1 MKTSQIIITSLLG
14 LTTCSSLVLAS
25 IHTYADNDTAVDEVE
40 ITVPVACTMTGTID
54 TNHTATLTPGTYS
67 GTSTD
72 YANGI
77 GKTTL
82 TTFCNDYNG
91 FSIYAIGYTNDEYSN
106 TTLVGQNT
114 GSIIPA
120 KVYES
125 SDTTSNWSMKVNKV
139 NDSAQSF
146 NPSNMFIQNSFDNWH
161 TIPNNYTKVAE
172 YHATAGSSTTDQAL
186 GAKVE
191 TTYASFIST
200 SQPADTYTGKVK
212 YTMVHPYNASAS
224 LAINYNANGLYFD
237 DNPTKTINTVNYD
250 AVATPTAQTVTEYS
264 HGEQYDDEGNYQTYN
279 TPSGNN
285 VVVIDGAAS
294 LHIDITFGSPVSG
307 PPSSLYVWAG
317 NHPDYTN
324 ANSDTSLT
332 VCGDISAV
340 NGAFSYNGSSAVY
353 HMECDIPSNA
363 VTFYDYSQYTVSTGY
378 YAIVTNTDNVITNY
392 SKNVLSGQYQIPNK
406 SGEQFK
412 FLGWSEDANA
422 TTPSY
427 TNQAEISSKAPY
439 SNKDIAV
446 TLYAI
451 WIPAIQNLGSEK
463 CTTNPSIVFDTRD
476 DTKYHVK
483 RLSDG
488 NCWMLDNLAL
498 DLNNQTV
505 INSINLTNTNVVD
518 EATLTSLKSGNRAAG
533 AKYATSGL
541 NGYNWTSGSDNSVPR
556 ANNQYKDEVS
566 QGSISTGGGFNKD
579 GIYYNFCATSAGS
592 YCYGDTSGSS
602 GTSAGDATEDICPK
616 GWRLPTGKATE
627 SGEYYNLY
635 GYYNDATLFRTALS
649 LPLSG
654 IMDSNGVSNRGS
666 YGYWWTST
674 RGDDGNMYVLNANSS
689 YVNRAS
695 GYYGRY
701 RGFSIRCVRNTD

>member
-1 MKTSQIIITSLLG
+1 MKTNQIIVASLVG

-54 TNHTATLTPGTYS
+54 ANHTATLTPGTYS

-114 GSIIPA
+114 GSIIPT

-139 NDSAQSF
+139 NDSTQSF

-212 YTMVHPYNASAS
+212 YVMVHPYNESAT
-224 LAINYNANGLYFD
+224 LTINYNGNGLHFD
-237 DNPTKTINTVNYD
+237 NDPTKTTNTMVYNATKDGNVN
-250 AVATPTAQTVTEYS
+250 TTKYS
-264 HGEQYDDEGNYQTYN
+264 HGAQYNDEGEYQNYT
-279 TPSGNN
+279 TPSGND
-285 VVVIDGAAS
+285 VVTINGASS
-294 LHIDITFGSPVSG
+294 LHINVTFGSPTSG
-307 PPSSLYVWAG
+307 PPSSLYIWAG
-317 NHPDYTN
+317 NHPNYTN
-324 ANSDTSLT
+324 SNYNESITS
-332 VCGDISAV
+332 CGAINAV
-340 NGAFSYNGSSAVY
+340 SGAFSSNGSTVY
-353 HMECDIPSNA
+353 HMECDISGDS
-363 VTFYDYSQYTVSTGY
+363 VTFYDYSNYSVSTGY
-378 YAIVTNTDNVITNY
+378 YAVVSGQGTSY
-392 SKNVLSGQYQIPNK
+392 SKSIISGTYNTPNTTEQYQ
-406 SGEQFK
+406 
-412 FLGWSEDANA
+412 FLGWSEDANSMA
-422 TTPSY
+422 VKY
-427 TNQAEISSKAPY
+427 ANEAEIISKAPY
-439 SNKDIAV
+439 TNADTTV
-446 TLYAI
+446 TLYAV
-451 WIPAIQNLGSEK
+451 WWNPTMQNLTAEK
-463 CTTNPSIVFDTRD
+463 CPVTPMIAYDGRD
-476 DTKYHVK
+476 GVGYHIQK
-483 RLSDG
+483 LADG

-533 AKYATSGL
+533 DKYATSGL
-541 NGYNWTSGSDNSVPR
+541 TGYNWDSGSDNSVPR

-566 QGSISTGGGFNKD
+566 QGSFSTGGGFNKD

-592 YCYGDTSGSS
+592 YCYGDTSGRS
-602 GTSAGDATEDICPK
+602 GTSVGNATEDICPK

-654 IMDSNGVSNRGS
+654 VMGSGGVNSRGD

-695 GYYGRY
+695 SYYGRY
-701 RGFSIRCVRNTD
+701 RGFSIRCVLNTD